1 MFILEIWFN
10 DSVYFFSENIIMEQL
25 DFLKSLTIQCT
36 KTKAD
41 NLHFIRQ
48 GTESICLPFMVEYWP
63 HD

>member
-1 MFILEIWFN
+1 MVVLI
-10 DSVYFFSENIIMEQL
+10 FFSESIIMEQL

-41 NLHFIRQ
+41 SLHFIRQ

-63 HD
+63 RD